1 MRARSRRG
9 WFPVAL
15 CAIALGSLAAAP
27 ADAAFGPVDPEQ
39 LASAPRIDEARP
51 WISPLGEQ
59 LVFYREIEP
68 QQVLGL
74 RVRPSGGAFGPKQSL
89 TGEGNFEMPRDV
101 SFDSAGEALANWGIA
116 TRGAHS
122 QFARQAP
129 GALFGATH
137 ESTCYRFISS
147 SVGPHDELALVCNVE
162 VAVNKYRLEFTEGS
176 SLSAFPGAQAPLGP
190 STESEFLVPKVRYG
204 GDGTLAVAWNYEA
217 GGKRVAMVAFRS
229 PGSKAPLTEQMLA
242 EATTPGEGAFV
253 EDVAVTADGTAIVL
267 VDAAGEGLK
276 AFVRPGGGGPFAP
289 VKLGPAGTEGQLGV
303 DGAGNAIVVLD
314 SFSVAGSTI
323 QYAVRPPGGSF
334 GAAQDIVPVGAY
346 AGGTVSVAADGTAF
360 AELFKLALGG
370 IDVAVRPPGGGFGA
384 PLPIAGAGVRSAGFA
399 VTPGDDLLASWT
411 VDTDKNGA
419 GDEVFAGGI
428 DSGAPPALT
437 DVSVPTAG
445 VRGAAS
451 AVSAHASDTMGVR
464 GVHWSFGDG
473 TSADGESAS
482 HAYAAAGTFTVTV
495 SATDR
500 AGNTSSATRT
510 ISVIDPN
517 AKQLPLIAPL
527 VPAAGPAIT
536 LKLPR
541 SVRFKSLL
549 KHGVTAEVATSEPA
563 TVLGNL
569 LGRARG
575 GRIAAVGDLI
585 VASKTLRNVKA
596 KRKLVLR
603 PTPSRLGKRRSLSL
617 TVQVVATD
625 ARGLQRTATRKLK
638 VKR

>member
-15 CAIALGSLAAAP
+15 CALALGWLAAVP
-27 ADAAFGPVDPEQ
+27 AEAAFGPVDPEQ

-51 WISPLGEQ
+51 WVSPLGEQ

-74 RVRPSGGAFGPKQSL
+74 RVRPSGGAFEAKQSL
-89 TGEGNFEMPRDV
+89 TGESNFEMPRDV
-101 SFDSAGEALANWGIA
+101 SFDSAGEALATWGIA
-116 TRGAHS
+116 TRGAHA
-122 QFARQAP
+122 QLARRAP
-129 GALFGATH
+129 GALFGATK
-137 ESTCYRFISS
+137 ESPCYRFTSS
-147 SVGPHDELALVCNVE
+147 SVGPHDELAVACDVE
-162 VAVNKYRLEFTEGS
+162 EAANKFRLEFTEGS

-190 STESEFLVPKVRYG
+190 AIESEFLQPKVRYG
-204 GDGTLAVAWNYEA
+204 ADGTLAVAWSYEA
-217 GGKRVAMVAFRS
+217 GGKRFAEVAVRP
-229 PGSKAPLTEQMLA
+229 PGSKAALTPQTLMEVP
-242 EATTPGEGAFV
+242 TPGQGAFV

-267 VDAAGEGLK
+267 VDAATEGLK
-276 AFVRPGGGGPFAP
+276 AFVRPSGGAFTP
-289 VKLGPAGTEGQLGV
+289 VKLAPAGTEGQLGV
-303 DGAGNAIVVLD
+303 DAAGNAIVVLD
-314 SFSVAGSTI
+314 SFSVSGSTI
-323 QYAVRPPGGSF
+323 QYTVRPPGGSF
-334 GAAQDIVPVGAY
+334 GAAQDVVPVGAY
-346 AGGTVSVAADGTAF
+346 AGGALTVAADGTAF
-360 AELFKLALGG
+360 AELFKSASAGV
-370 IDVAVRPPGGGFGA
+370 DVAVRPPGGSFGA
-384 PLPIAGAGVRSAGFA
+384 PLPVAGAGERSAGFA

-411 VDTDKNGA
+411 VDTDKDGA
-419 GDEVFAGGI
+419 GDEVFAGGL

-445 VRGAAS
+445 VLGVATAF
-451 AVSAHASDTMGVR
+451 SAHASDTMGMR

-473 TSADGESAS
+473 TSADGESVS

-495 SATDR
+495 TASDR

-517 AKQLPLIAPL
+517 AKAAAT
-527 VPAAGPAIT
+527 PATAATGPTIT

-549 KHGVTAEVATSEPA
+549 KHGVTIEVATSEPA

-569 LGRARG
+569 MGRARG
-575 GRIAAVGDLI
+575 HIASVGDLVI
-585 VASKTLRNVKA
+585 ASKTLKNVKTR
-596 KRKLVLR
+596 RKLVLK
-603 PTPSRLGKRRSLSL
+603 PSASRIGKRRSLSL

-625 ARGLQRTATRKLK
+625 AKGLQRTTTRKLK